1 MQKECD
7 EIGIRA
13 WFLMCD
19 FCVDEVVGFFA
30 FFRAHRL
37 LLSIPDFL
45 ALDLKLGGLR
55 VRKEERVNIMA
66 ARSAFYK
73 AKDVPVPGKR

>member
-19 FCVDEVVGFFA
+19 FCADDVVGFSA
-30 FFRAHRL
+30 FLERYRL
-37 LLSIPDFL
+37 LLSI
-45 ALDLKLGGLR
+45 
-55 VRKEERVNIMA
+55 
-66 ARSAFYK
+66 
-73 AKDVPVPGKR
+73 